1 MSLFHAGEWLR
12 AAQQH
17 VCRVTVLDF
26 PDERLALRRPRP
38 GNPSNDD
45 AIFSI
50 DVDAAAH
57 VTPEDDAVLLRDH
70 LWAKML
76 YGA

>member
-12 AAQQH
+12 ATQQH
-17 VCRVTVLDF
+17 VCRVIVLNF
-26 PDERLALRRPRP
+26 PDERLSPRRPPP

-50 DVDAAAH
+50 DVGAAAH
-57 VTPEDDAVLLRDH
+57 VTPEDDAILLRH
-70 LWAKML
+70 HHEPE
-76 YGA
+76 